1 MGAIGSMQSISKQES
16 NASNHSN
23 ESSASM
29 LLVNTNLTLMGGQ
42 LNHMGSSPVQVFK
55 NPNIGAPKLEIPP
68 SQLRISTD
76 TITPNSGH
84 SEEEKHEIL
93 IDKAS
98 NENSD
103 MSKDNVRHHP
113 ITPNTEASYNMALP
127 ASNPMIS
134 PAPPHSN
141 DSINVS
147 VPNMNM
153 SELTTMAQYMP
164 EVMNAL
170 KYLTQNVANIQQQ
183 INKMNNKQLSEQRL
197 RSQSNSS
204 NNSLRTQTSFASTIT
219 SFNDASYTSIPSRVI
234 KRRHSTIPGA
244 KTEKT
249 STRKNIKKKNKKKEK
264 GMYLDAQKQ
273 SATYNNYT
281 QKSRRISLG
290 PGNHSSASSP
300 KAATKL
306 TADSLELWR
315 ISQREA
321 AIKEK
326 EKKKKKSKVRKRS
339 KSFLVT
345 AKDKLNGMQD
355 MQKRP
360 SVNMLKIKDDDDEYT
375 DDDELLFFDHE
386 DILYSDDSDQ
396 NDMHRKLRMIPNK
409 LSIIHSASDHH
420 FEPVS
425 FEESEGGN
433 NVHSKFRR
441 KQKNVLNNSKNNVIT
456 KRKPSSPSNASNMSS
471 FSNISQKIDFNKNE
485 SNGISRS
492 VPQSPALGNKEKVN
506 NKKRDN
512 VFTFNTKKRNKN
524 KPPLLMQS
532 ETNGTN
538 TTSTPQRPN
547 TPKGQMIK
555 PIMTPNNSPNDA
567 NPMGPPVNI
576 YDTVD
581 IKNINSLTLP
591 ITQQNEDY
599 NDLGR
604 LPFDLEPL
612 MFSDNEEMGMDKVE
626 IVADEAVIVNGDQ
639 VRELLIHNGHRALV
653 GHGNNSHNLVEEAA
667 NILFADT
674 SSLPLKTNKY
684 TDKTGEDSVSTK
696 LPKIVHFQHFEHTN
710 MPIKFEESSDDMDEN
725 EALISIPKRIIK
737 RKQKGKLNIR
747 NKLRT
752 SPNRLSRL
760 DLLARNTFDQLKSKL
775 LHVSRMTD
783 EEINWIHNLILDEK
797 KRRECCVQCNDQNKS
812 LVVLLPCAHQNVC
825 FNCSENL
832 RYCPVC
838 NKTITDVIKPRR

>member
-42 LNHMGSSPVQVFK
+42 LNHMQSSPVQVFK

-219 SFNDASYTSIPSRVI
+219 SFNDASYASLPSRVI

-249 STRKNIKKKNKKKEK
+249 STRKNIKKKKEK

-538 TTSTPQRPN
+538 TTSTP
-547 TPKGQMIK
+547 
-555 PIMTPNNSPNDA
+555 
-567 NPMGPPVNI
+567 
-576 YDTVD
+576 
-581 IKNINSLTLP
+581 
-591 ITQQNEDY
+591 
-599 NDLGR
+599 
-604 LPFDLEPL
+604 
-612 MFSDNEEMGMDKVE
+612 
-626 IVADEAVIVNGDQ
+626 
-639 VRELLIHNGHRALV
+639 
-653 GHGNNSHNLVEEAA
+653 
-667 NILFADT
+667 
-674 SSLPLKTNKY
+674 
-684 TDKTGEDSVSTK
+684 
-696 LPKIVHFQHFEHTN
+696 
-710 MPIKFEESSDDMDEN
+710 
-725 EALISIPKRIIK
+725 
-737 RKQKGKLNIR
+737 
-747 NKLRT
+747 
-752 SPNRLSRL
+752 
-760 DLLARNTFDQLKSKL
+760 
-775 LHVSRMTD
+775 
-783 EEINWIHNLILDEK
+783 
-797 KRRECCVQCNDQNKS
+797 
-812 LVVLLPCAHQNVC
+812 
-825 FNCSENL
+825 
-832 RYCPVC
+832 
-838 NKTITDVIKPRR
+838 